1 MLLVTQRQAFGM
13 ENGHPHLLAPVLAL
27 PVLALPVPRRGCL
40 GSCCDYYISMMS
52 ALTWLLNWSPF
63 HGGSYKGG
71 LLGFLSTISCTI
83 ASTAGHKNV
92 TVTDQMGTQN
102 HPLCLMSCCIT
113 LVLFR
118 I

>member
-27 PVLALPVPRRGCL
+27 PVPRRGCL

-52 ALTWLLNWSPF
+52 ALPWLLNGPPF
-63 HGGSYKGG
+63 HRGSYKGG
-71 LLGFLSTISCTI
+71 LLGFLSTISCTT

-92 TVTDQMGTQN
+92 TDQMGTQN
-102 HPLCLMSCCIT
+102 QPLCLMSCCIT

>member
-1 MLLVTQRQAFGM
+1 MLLVTQWQAFGV
-13 ENGHPHLLAPVLAL
+13 ENGHPHLLAPG
-27 PVLALPVPRRGCL
+27 LALPVPRRGCL

-52 ALTWLLNWSPF
+52 ALTWLLNGPPF
-63 HGGSYKGG
+63 QGGLYKGG

-83 ASTAGHKNV
+83 ASAAGHKNV
-92 TVTDQMGTQN
+92 TVTNQMETRN
-102 HPLCLMSCCIT
+102 HPLCLVSCCIT